1 MSAEPGGA
9 TNDNIVMK
17 SGQALH
23 TIRASCCSAPKLQ
36 VIRTRGGGAIRQEGP
51 AAPRG
56 KVCPGGN
63 RCSIFKDRWEGILS
77 PASGAAAAEPSL
89 LRTVQREGGRNVG
102 TVPGAAASLQCW
114 RKVLSSQPRS
124 FVVSPSGWN
133 WSSQAGPKPLLS
145 AQPPP
150 ALQA

>member
-1 MSAEPGGA
+1 M
-9 TNDNIVMK
+9 
-17 SGQALH
+17 
-23 TIRASCCSAPKLQ
+23 
-36 VIRTRGGGAIRQEGP
+36 
-51 AAPRG
+51 
-56 KVCPGGN
+56 
-63 RCSIFKDRWEGILS
+63 S

-89 LRTVQREGGRNVG
+89 LRTAQGRGGRNVG
-102 TVPGAAASLQCW
+102 TVPGAAASLQRW

-145 AQPPP
+145 AQPPL